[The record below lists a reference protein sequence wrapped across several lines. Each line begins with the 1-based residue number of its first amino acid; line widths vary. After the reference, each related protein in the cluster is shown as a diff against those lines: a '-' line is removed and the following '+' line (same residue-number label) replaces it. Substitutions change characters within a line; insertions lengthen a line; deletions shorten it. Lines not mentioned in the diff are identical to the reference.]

1 MADRHGEGAPAV
13 ETLRRE
19 RAERLPH
26 DARAVRR
33 LPPRAGLPTAGTAP
47 QPRLNR
53 GRTGVFLGAVH
64 AHDPALD
71 TPPGQ
76 SKGSPKTR
84 KDRKTQ
90 AESSGG
96 GEIRTAATCP
106 RLAAWVRDPL
116 RGLAGGGDVGGG
128 RFFHALVREAARAL
142 RR

>member
-1 MADRHGEGAPAV
+1 ARRRVGPPARLPQDAPA
-13 ETLRRE
+13 R
-19 RAERLPH
+19 
-26 DARAVRR
+26 RR
-33 LPPRAGLPTAGTAP
+33 LPPRAGQPTAGTGP

-96 GEIRTAATCP
+96 GRFEPPVARVLVRRFPVSVACTCP
-106 RLAAWVRDPL
+106 P
-116 RGLAGGGDVGGG
+116 
-128 RFFHALVREAARAL
+128 ALPGTC
-142 RR
+142 